1 MGLDMY
7 LSGSHFNATL
17 IKKKDGSYEE
27 VDRPLLEDK
36 YPIESHDI
44 LLGYWRKHPD
54 LHGMIVET
62 FADGVDECQK
72 IPLSKDR
79 LRLIIDAVK
88 SDKLVKD
95 HNGFFFGN
103 STENG
108 SYSEESKA
116 ETVESFE
123 LAMEFLE
130 DDEQWRD
137 VWYRASW

>member
-54 LHGMIVET
+54 LH
-62 FADGVDECQK
+62 
-72 IPLSKDR
+72 L
-79 LRLIIDAVK
+79 
-88 SDKLVKD
+88 
-95 HNGFFFGN
+95 
-103 STENG
+103 
-108 SYSEESKA
+108 
-116 ETVESFE
+116 
-123 LAMEFLE
+123 
-130 DDEQWRD
+130 
-137 VWYRASW
+137 